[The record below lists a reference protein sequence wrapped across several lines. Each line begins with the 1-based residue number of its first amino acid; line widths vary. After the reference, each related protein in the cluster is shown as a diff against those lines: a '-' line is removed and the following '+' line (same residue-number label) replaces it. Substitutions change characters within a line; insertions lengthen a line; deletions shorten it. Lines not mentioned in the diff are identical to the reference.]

1 MRRAT
6 ATPGGSRTVPHVTD
20 ANQPENPTPPTD
32 PAGPDDLNI
41 TTGPDALRVLV
52 LAGSSREGSV
62 NARLAALVAGQVERS
77 GAVADLARIG
87 DFVMPTYDGDAE
99 EAEGPPAGAIALRE
113 RLLAAQA
120 LVIASPEYNASV
132 PGVLKNAVDWVSRFR
147 PQPFKDKQTLLVSA
161 SPSLI
166 GGNRGLWA
174 LRVPLE
180 HLGTRVYPDMFSLA
194 MAHSAFG
201 EDGEL
206 TDPGLRERL
215 ADTVDS
221 FLALAEADTRY
232 LCLQRRW
239 YEFLGDES
247 NAPVTQRAEG

>member
-1 MRRAT
+1 M
-6 ATPGGSRTVPHVTD
+6 TD
-20 ANQPENPTPPTD
+20 ASNANPTANHSGDRTAPTD
-32 PAGPDDLNI
+32 PDNLNI
-41 TTGPDALRVLV
+41 TTGPGALRVFV
-52 LAGSSREGSV
+52 LSGSSREDSV
-62 NARLAALVAGQVERS
+62 NARLASLVAAQVERS
-77 GAVADLARIG
+77 GAVVDLARIG
-87 DFVMPTYDGDAE
+87 DFAMPTYDGDVEA
-99 EAEGPPAGAIALRE
+99 AEGPPVGAATLRE
-113 RLLAAQA
+113 RLVAAQA

-132 PGVLKNAVDWVSRFR
+132 PGVVKNAIDWVSRFR

-161 SPSLI
+161 SPSMV

-174 LRVPLE
+174 LRIPLE
-180 HLGTRVYPDMFSLA
+180 HLGARVYPDMFSLA
-194 MAHSAFG
+194 GAHAAFG
-201 EDGEL
+201 DKGGL

-247 NAPVTQRAEG
+247 SAPVTQRAEG